1 MRLWRWLLST
11 VRTFYGQ
18 HVQGT
23 NWLKNNVPENEA
35 VATNDVGA
43 ISYLSGREIVD
54 LRGIIKPEILN
65 IICSPIEEGKRR
77 DFLRAYLL
85 KRNVRY
91 LAIYGDWFSWIVE
104 DSRLQKMF

>member
-23 NWLKNNVPENEA
+23 NWLKNNVPE
-35 VATNDVGA
+35 
-43 ISYLSGREIVD
+43 
-54 LRGIIKPEILN
+54 
-65 IICSPIEEGKRR
+65 IEEGKRR

-91 LAIYGDWFSWIVE
+91 LAIYGDWFSWIIE